1 MSYGENYFKSYNE
14 NESFDFVKSSKE
26 FEEPIFSFIP
36 SIAPSQIITVDSNFS
51 KKWGDSVILST
62 LRGQSLYFLKFSSN
76 YKKLI
81 FFEKI
86 RLKKRI
92 RDLIYVADHKIILL
106 AEESEGTIGLISNSV
121 K

>member
-1 MSYGENYFKSYNE
+1 MLNE
-14 NESFDFVKSSKE
+14 F
-26 FEEPIFSFIP
+26 FEEIFSFVP

-51 KKWGDSVILST
+51 EKWGDAVLLST
-62 LRGQSLYFLKFSSN
+62 LRGQSLYLLKFSSN
-76 YKKLI
+76 YKRLI

-92 RDLIYVADHKIILL
+92 RDLIYVANHELILL
-106 AEESEGTIGLISNSV
+106 AEESEGTIGVISNSI

>member
-1 MSYGENYFKSYNE
+1 MKSPYFLH
-14 NESFDFVKSSKE
+14 
-26 FEEPIFSFIP
+26 P
-36 SIAPSQIITVDSNFS
+36 SIAPSQLITIDSNFS
-51 KKWGDSVILST
+51 KKWGDAVILST

-92 RDLIYVADHKIILL
+92 RDLIYVDSHKLILL
-106 AEESEGTIGLISNSV
+106 AEESQGTLGIISNSI